1 MTHPYHPL
9 FGRSFELL
17 TYRKTWGEDR
27 VFFYDAGR
35 LRALPASWTDA
46 APIVP
51 FVAIAAGRAHFR
63 LEDLLQLAELVETQ
77 RRERDVA
84 SKASGK
90 FRRPRK
96 ANHAATRGASTHKR
110 LK

>member
-1 MTHPYHPL
+1 VTHPYHPL

-35 LRALPASWTDA
+35 LRALPANWTDA
-46 APIVP
+46 APVVP

-77 RRERDVA
+77 RRERDAA

-90 FRRPRK
+90 FCRPCK
-96 ANHAATRGASTHKR
+96 ANHAATKGASTRKR